1 MVRSG
6 AAPRRAPPTVR
17 AAAPPG
23 CCHGNRPAE
32 RRNPAGGGRRD
43 PARSRRHAPRLRP
56 RSAAEGQRPRHP
68 RPPPPKS
75 WLPPRSEGLRPHIA
89 AAPSPAVPPGA
100 AGCVTALRGCISPV
114 RRAAVTSRS
123 LPSPNRH
130 HISHRGPPCPHT
142 TAISRRAPSVLTAT
156 VPSPTRDPPVPST
169 AVTPPAGPYLGCHGP
184 PTPQPT
190 LHSYFAS
197 AKRACRTVGGS
208 MRCDEADEGVKWAA
222 VCVLCALPASSSFPG
237 ARPQDAA
244 GQPAPKRPLQA
255 SLIRNPTDFCLLH
268 RIPANASTSVTR
280 FVRISWKQPRWIAEE
295 NQTSCVCSPQ
305 PCTQEQ
311 SAARSSHRPDAGL
324 KPIS

>member
-75 WLPPRSEGLRPHIA
+75 GLRPHIA

-100 AGCVTALRGCISPV
+100 AGCVTALRGCIPPV

-123 LPSPNRH
+123 LPSPDRH

-142 TAISRRAPSVLTAT
+142 TAISRRVPSVLTAT
-156 VPSPTRDPPVPST
+156 VPSPARDPPVPST
-169 AVTPPAGPYLGCHGP
+169 AVTPPAGPYLGVSRPSH
-184 PTPQPT
+184 TAA
-190 LHSYFAS
+190 HAS
-197 AKRACRTVGGS
+197 LLLCISKASLQDGGGS

-237 ARPQDAA
+237 ARPEDAA

-255 SLIRNPTDFCLLH
+255 SLVRNPTDFCLLH
-268 RIPANASTSVTR
+268 RIPANASTSVAR

-311 SAARSSHRPDAGL
+311 SAAQSSHRPDAGL